1 MSGDWD
7 PHWIGDAS
15 HRLYAA
21 LHAVP
26 GTPTTGIVLV
36 PPLLHE
42 LPRTRRF
49 LTEIASEL
57 AKTGLPSLRFDF
69 QGTGDSGGG
78 GEELDFSTIRR
89 DLDLAIAALRELTGV
104 SRVCVCAWRGSAL
117 ALRGWA
123 EQGGAADLLVLWEP
137 IIDGA
142 DWLQRLQESD
152 ARERATRP
160 PARPGVPRITD
171 RADGQLMGFTASR
184 ALLADLAHSRLD
196 SVRGTRLPIWLIAR
210 PNPGAVPEGVD
221 NVLSLPPGAPAFS
234 TDAAM
239 DATFFVTPPVRE
251 LVGQLGRAVQM
262 EVRA

>member
-78 GEELDFSTIRR
+78 GRNWTSQPSAVTST
-89 DLDLAIAALRELTGV
+89 LR
-104 SRVCVCAWRGSAL
+104 SRHYG
-117 ALRGWA
+117 
-123 EQGGAADLLVLWEP
+123 
-137 IIDGA
+137 
-142 DWLQRLQESD
+142 
-152 ARERATRP
+152 
-160 PARPGVPRITD
+160 
-171 RADGQLMGFTASR
+171 
-184 ALLADLAHSRLD
+184 
-196 SVRGTRLPIWLIAR
+196 
-210 PNPGAVPEGVD
+210 N
-221 NVLSLPPGAPAFS
+221 
-234 TDAAM
+234 
-239 DATFFVTPPVRE
+239 
-251 LVGQLGRAVQM
+251 
-262 EVRA
+262 